1 LPPSSGPAED
11 ISLESEP
18 LPHVTSEGGMF
29 RFLWGNDFSTVVP
42 NLLSTL

>member
-18 LPHVTSEGGMF
+18 LPHVTSEGG
-29 RFLWGNDFSTVVP
+29 NDFSTVVP